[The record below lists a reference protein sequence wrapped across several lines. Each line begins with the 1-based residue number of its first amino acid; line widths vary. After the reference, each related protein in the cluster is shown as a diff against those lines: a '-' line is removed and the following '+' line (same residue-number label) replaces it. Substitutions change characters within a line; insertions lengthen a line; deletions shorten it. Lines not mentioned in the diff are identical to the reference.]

1 MQISLTSRIN
11 KLILGSIYAAQEL
24 KSLPNVPID
33 DFTVERPQN
42 ASHGD
47 FATGIAMKL
56 AKPMRMAPLAIATEI
71 RRNLKTDEL
80 IEAIE
85 LVTPGFINIFISK
98 NWLTNQLE
106 EILMNPDTFGNSNI
120 GMGEKLQIE
129 YISVNPTGKLHIGH
143 ARGAIIGSA
152 LANMLKA
159 ANYKVHQE
167 YYLNDAGSQID
178 KLNQSVFSRYQQLM
192 GKNTPMPEDSYP
204 GDDVIK
210 VANKIKLKVDSQI
223 GGESDA
229 DILQLSKELSVQY
242 MIDLINE
249 DVKDLRIEFDNWF
262 SEKSLLDN
270 GEFEACIAQLR
281 SLDLVEEKEGALW
294 LKSTKIGEE
303 KDNVLIRSSG
313 IPTYFATDI
322 AYHFNKF
329 QKRGFDRVIDVW
341 GADHQGQVPR
351 LKSAVKAL
359 GVDSEKLHMILVQM
373 VRFKSGETSEKLS
386 KREGNIIPLEDLI
399 KEIGADACRFVFLSR
414 SHEAQ
419 LEFDMDLVKSQ
430 SSDNPVYYVQYA
442 HARICSI
449 LRLSRDRNITY
460 TEADLK
466 LLQHQSEISLIH
478 KLFQFP
484 DILETIARNYEPH
497 HMTHYSL
504 ELATA
509 FHTFYQQCRVISDK
523 PSDIDLTK
531 ARLKLADA
539 TRVILNR
546 ALTLMSMSAPEK
558 M

>member
-1 MQISLTSRIN
+1 MTFNLTTRIHE
-11 KLILGSIYAAQEL
+11 LILSSLNAAQDL
-24 KSLPNVPID
+24 NSLPGVPIEN
-33 DFTVERPQN
+33 FTVERPQN
-42 ASHGD
+42 RSHGD

-56 AKPMRMAPLAIATEI
+56 AKPMRMAPLAIAQEI
-71 RRNLKTDEL
+71 HRNLEVNEL
-80 IEAIE
+80 IETVE
-85 LVTPGFINIFISK
+85 LVAPGFINIFISK
-98 NWLTNQLE
+98 SWLVNQVE
-106 EILMNPDTFGNSNI
+106 EILTNPDTFGNSDI
-120 GMGEKLQIE
+120 GKGEKLQIE
-129 YISVNPTGKLHIGH
+129 FISVNPTGKLHIGH
-143 ARGAIIGSA
+143 ARGAIVGSA
-152 LANMLKA
+152 LANMLKT
-159 ANYKVHQE
+159 ANYEVHQE

-178 KLNQSVFSRYQQLM
+178 KLNQSVFSRYRQLL
-192 GKNTPMPEDSYP
+192 GEDISMPENSYP

-210 VANKIKLKVDSQI
+210 VANKIKLKADSEI
-223 GGESDA
+223 ATGSKP
-229 DILQLSKELSVQY
+229 DIRQLSKELSVPY

-249 DVKDLRIEFDNWF
+249 DVEELRIKFDNWF

-270 GEFEACIAQLR
+270 GEFKICIDQLK
-281 SLDLVEEKEGALW
+281 SMGLLEEKEGALW
-294 LKSTKIGEE
+294 LKSTMIGEE

-322 AYHFNKF
+322 AYHVNKF

-373 VRFKSGETSEKLS
+373 VRFKKGETSEKLS
-386 KREGNIIPLEDLI
+386 KRQGNIIPLQDLI

-430 SSDNPVYYVQYA
+430 SSENPVYYVQYA

-449 LRLSRDRNITY
+449 LKLSKEKNIIY

-466 LLQHQSEISLIH
+466 FLQHESEISLIH

-509 FHTFYQQCRVISDK
+509 FHTFYQQCRVVSDK
-523 PSDIDLTK
+523 PSDVNITK
-531 ARLKLADA
+531 ARLKLSDA
-539 TRVILNR
+539 TRVILYR

>member
-1 MQISLTSRIN
+1 MILSSIN
-11 KLILGSIYAAQEL
+11 AAQGL
-24 KSLPNVPID
+24 NSLPGVPIE

-42 ASHGD
+42 TSHGD
-47 FATGIAMKL
+47 FATGVAMKL
-56 AKPMRMAPLAIATEI
+56 AKPMRMAPLAIAQEI
-71 RRNLKTDEL
+71 HRNLEVNEL
-80 IEAIE
+80 IETVE
-85 LVTPGFINIFISK
+85 LVAPGFINIFISK
-98 NWLTNQLE
+98 SWLVNQVE
-106 EILMNPDTFGNSNI
+106 EILTNPDTFGNSDI
-120 GMGEKLQIE
+120 GKGEKLQIE
-129 YISVNPTGKLHIGH
+129 FISVNPTGKLHIGH

-152 LANMLKA
+152 LANMLKT
-159 ANYKVHQE
+159 ANYEVHQE

-178 KLNQSVFSRYQQLM
+178 KLNQSVFSRYRQLL
-192 GKNTPMPEDSYP
+192 GEDIAMPEDSYP

-210 VANKIKLKVDSQI
+210 VANKIKLKADSEI
-223 GGESDA
+223 ATGSKP
-229 DILQLSKELSVQY
+229 DIRQLSKELSVPY

-249 DVKDLRIEFDNWF
+249 DVEELRIKFDNWF

-270 GEFEACIAQLR
+270 GEFEICIDQLR
-281 SLDLVEEKEGALW
+281 SMGLLEEKEGALW

-322 AYHFNKF
+322 AYHVNKF
-329 QKRGFDRVIDVW
+329 QNRGFDKVIDVW

-373 VRFKSGETSEKLS
+373 VRFKNGETSEKLS
-386 KREGNIIPLEDLI
+386 KRQGNIIPLQDLI

-430 SSDNPVYYVQYA
+430 SSENPVYYVQYA

-449 LRLSRDRNITY
+449 LKLSKEKNIIY

-466 LLQHQSEISLIH
+466 LLQHESEISLIH

-523 PSDIDLTK
+523 PSDVNVTK
-531 ARLKLADA
+531 ARLKLSYA
-539 TRVILNR
+539 TKVILYR

>member
-159 ANYKVHQE
+159 ANYNVHQE

-178 KLNQSVFSRYQQLM
+178 KLHQSVFSRYQQLM

-419 LEFDMDLVKSQ
+419 LEFDMDLVKNQ